1 VLVSV
6 MVEDGISLMDLVQK
20 GMVLVLKHHFNNV

>member
-1 VLVSV
+1 VLVT
-6 MVEDGISLMDLVQK
+6 VEDGISLMDLVQK